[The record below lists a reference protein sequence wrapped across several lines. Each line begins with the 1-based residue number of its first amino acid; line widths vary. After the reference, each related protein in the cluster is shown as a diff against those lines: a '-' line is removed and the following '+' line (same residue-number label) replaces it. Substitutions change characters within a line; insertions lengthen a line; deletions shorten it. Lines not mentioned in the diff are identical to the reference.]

1 MSKKPMQDRRSSLV
15 GLLVCSALAAAV
27 VDVHAQPT
35 VAITEAEF
43 LTAFDDDH
51 PLIVALTAE
60 WTRARADRRRAAVLP
75 NPSFSFEHEAPV
87 DQADQTTLALEWRP
101 PLDGRRG
108 LAIDASEA
116 TLTAAAHDLDTARLA
131 QRQQM
136 RALFAAWAV
145 AEQQRELVARHVEHL
160 RELETRLNV
169 RAARGEESELAAR
182 RFALAVSEVRAE
194 LGRAEAE
201 ALSLRGRARAAR
213 EGVPDGARPVLPVLP
228 DVPEAPGVLENVG
241 DPRHPDLLAR
251 RSEVE
256 AARLRERLA
265 GRVFEFPA
273 LLVGWTRLDSSDERF
288 DGPVVGLS
296 WQAPL
301 FDRQQ
306 GDREESTRAFALA
319 QARLH
324 QTEREIAQR
333 TGAALEAY
341 ATLHA
346 RHREVAHVVEQ
357 APDVAEAA
365 SASFLAG
372 ESSMTDLLDAL
383 RSVLASQ
390 LASLDLRARA
400 LAAHRELES
409 STGRILTRG
418 DSR

>member
-1 MSKKPMQDRRSSLV
+1 MSKRPMQGRLWWRA
-15 GLLVCSALAAAV
+15 GLLACSALAAGA
-27 VDVHAQPT
+27 VDVRAQSIDS
-35 VAITEAEF
+35 ITEAEF
-43 LTAFDDDH
+43 LAAFDDDH
-51 PLIVALTAE
+51 PLILALTTQ
-60 WTRARADRRRAAVLP
+60 WTRARGERRRVATFP
-75 NPSFSFEHEAPV
+75 NPSLSFEHEAPA

-116 TLTAAAHDLDTARLA
+116 ALAAAAHDLDSARLEL
-131 QRQQM
+131 RQQM

-145 AEQQRELVARHVEHL
+145 AERHRDLVFGHFEHL
-160 RELETRLNV
+160 RELEERLNV

-213 EGVPDGARPVLPVLP
+213 EDLPEGATPMLPALP
-228 DVPEAPGVLENVG
+228 DVPEAVG
-241 DPRHPDLLAR
+241 DAAQPDLLAR

-265 GRVFEFPA
+265 GRVLEFPT
-273 LLVGWTRLDSSDERF
+273 LLVGWTRLAAADEHF
-288 DGPVVGLS
+288 DGPVLGMS

-301 FDRQQ
+301 FDRHQ
-306 GDREESTRAFALA
+306 GERDESARALALA

-324 QTEREIAQR
+324 QTEREITQR
-333 TGAALEAY
+333 RGAALEAY
-341 ATLHA
+341 AALHA
-346 RHREVAHVVEQ
+346 RHHEVAGVVQGASE
-357 APDVAEAA
+357 VAESA

-372 ESSMTDLLDAL
+372 ESSMTDLLDTL

-390 LASLDLRARA
+390 RTSLDLQARA

-409 STGRILTRG
+409 SAGRILTRG
-418 DSR
+418 ESR